1 MSLMKDLEI
10 KLLKYKFI
18 SNVFIFVFIEI
29 IYRYVVVFVDY

>member
-1 MSLMKDLEI
+1 MSLMKDLQI

-18 SNVFIFVFIEI
+18 SNVFLFVFVET